1 MENYNK
7 NTDNIEPEEMFG
19 GGVNKKVL
27 KKKSKNK
34 LEKSALD
41 NPQIN

>member
-1 MENYNK
+1 MENNNE

-27 KKKSKNK
+27 KEKEVKNK
-34 LEKSALD
+34 LEKEK
-41 NPQIN
+41 